1 MGGRAHHASGR
12 GPRAGGLPLPL
23 VGLDHALQVV
33 DDVEDVAG
41 VLG

>member
-12 GPRAGGLPLPL
+12 GPRVGGLLLPL
-23 VGLDHALQVV
+23 VGLDDAFQVV

>member
-12 GPRAGGLPLPL
+12 GPRAGRLLPPL